1 MKCVSVLKRLVV
13 GAALLGLVACDSGG
27 KKGSGEAAGGSESGF
42 ARSKTLYLA
51 GSQWGD
57 PNTFNPL
64 AESWQAAWP
73 VNDKF
78 NLMYETL
85 ISYNSLDGKFE
96 PLLGTLVSRDNDKV
110 VVDLNPK
117 AKWSDG
123 QPVTSVD
130 VKFVFELGRRF
141 PGAAT
146 AYAIDFIS
154 EVKVETVNGNVERLS
169 FMVDKSKRNNPLVI
183 LDHLQAI
190 RIVPAHVFEKLLAD
204 NGNDLSAV
212 QKLKIDKDPVISGPY
227 NIEQYSNERIVIKR
241 RDDYWG
247 NEALYGGK
255 PPSPE
260 YIIHPIYKNNDHFAI
275 ALQQGNLDASQTFIP
290 RIWLMK
296 DKGGVKTWYDKE
308 PYFVPGAVPMLL
320 INTTKAPLS
329 DPQYRRAMAAAI
341 SYADIRELAV
351 SKYAPEMQPGLIMNQ
366 GLEGKYFNVDDAKEF
381 GVVYDPANAKK
392 ILADAGYKSVNKADG
407 TLDYM
412 TDKAGNKLPPM
423 SITVP
428 AGWSD
433 WEAMVQLAV
442 KGLRAAGMDVREGPV
457 DAGLYWPALPSG
469 NFDLI
474 MHKPAASV
482 TPSLPWNRFESVM
495 SSRNWV
501 PVGGDNKMNENQGR
515 YNSPKSD
522 KYNPKVDELLRKIP
536 TLEKEEDLTAAYREL
551 NKIFMKDQPA
561 LPLCYLPEQFYEF
574 SEKVWKGWPTSEK
587 DYAPPLLP
595 WVGASTKI
603 LWNLQPAK

>member
-1 MKCVSVLKRLVV
+1 MKVNCVSILKRLVV
-13 GAALLGLVACDSGG
+13 GAAVLGLMGCPG
-27 KKGSGEAAGGSESGF
+27 KDKGDAAGSTESGF
-42 ARSKTLYLA
+42 PRNKTLYLA

-57 PNTFNPL
+57 PQTYNPL

-110 VVDLNPK
+110 IVDLNPK

-130 VKFVFELGRRF
+130 VKFIFELGRRF

-146 AYAIDFIS
+146 AFTLNFIS
-154 EVKVETVNGNVERLS
+154 DIKVETIEGGIERLS
-169 FMVDKSKRNNPLVI
+169 FIVNKADRNNSLVI
-183 LDHLQAI
+183 LDHLQAV

-212 QKLKIDKDPVISGPY
+212 QKLKIDKEPVVSGPY
-227 NIEQYSNERIVIKR
+227 NIEHSSNERIVLKR
-241 RDDYWG
+241 RGDYWG
-247 NEALYGGK
+247 NEALHDGK
-255 PPSPE
+255 LPAPE

-275 ALQQGNLDASQTFIP
+275 ALQQGNLDASQTFMP
-290 RIWLMK
+290 RIWLKKK
-296 DKGGVKTWYDKE
+296 DGVRTWYDDA
-308 PYFVPGAVPMLL
+308 PYFVPGAMPMLV
-320 INTTKAPLS
+320 INTTKAPLN
-329 DPQYRRAMAAAI
+329 DPQFRRAMAAAV
-341 SYADIRELAV
+341 SYADIKELAV
-351 SKYAPEMQPGLIMNQ
+351 SGYAPDVQPGLIMNQ
-366 GLEGKYFNVDDAKEF
+366 GLEGKYFNADDAKEF
-381 GVVYDPANAKK
+381 GVTYDPENAKK
-392 ILADAGYKSVNKADG
+392 ILADAGYKSVFKQDG

-412 TDKAGNKLPPM
+412 TDKAGNKLPTL

-433 WEAMVQLAV
+433 WEAMVKIAE
-442 KGLRAAGMDVREGPV
+442 KGFRAAGMDIREGPV
-457 DAGLYWPALPSG
+457 DASLYWPALPSG

-501 PVGGDNKMNENQGR
+501 AVGSGMNENQGR
-515 YNSPKSD
+515 YNNPND
-522 KYNPKVDELLRKIP
+522 KATYNPKVDELLKKIP
-536 TLEKEEDLTAAYREL
+536 TLEKEEDLVAAYREL

-561 LPLCYLPEQFYEF
+561 IPLCYLPEQFYEF
-574 SEKVWKGWPTSEK
+574 SEKVWKNWPTSANP
-587 DYAPPLLP
+587 YAPPLLP
-595 WVGASTKI
+595 MVGASTKI